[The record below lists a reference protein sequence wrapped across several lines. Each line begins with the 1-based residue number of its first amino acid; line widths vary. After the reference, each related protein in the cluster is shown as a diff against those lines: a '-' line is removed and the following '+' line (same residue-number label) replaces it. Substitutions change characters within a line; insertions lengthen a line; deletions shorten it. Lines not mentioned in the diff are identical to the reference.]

1 MGREWVEP
9 RQYEGKR
16 KTMTGTERDR
26 DRRGEGVE
34 KRRKLYSLA
43 YREQIGTE
51 PPWFMPE
58 QES

>member
-1 MGREWVEP
+1 M
-9 RQYEGKR
+9 
-16 KTMTGTERDR
+16 
-26 DRRGEGVE
+26 E

-58 QES
+58 QESGVLGGPASRPPLALPIGLGLDEGSQSMVG